1 MKSCNYI
8 PLQTAHLDTSHPLF
22 DDLLDLDVLCTEEGI
37 FINVP
42 HKE

>member
-1 MKSCNYI
+1 MSPCNYI
-8 PLQTAHLDTSHPLF
+8 PFEADIDCSSPYF

-42 HKE
+42 TEE